1 MSLAVRKEDLWS
13 YSVNFAMSTDYSELF
28 SLSLPELGRIANK
41 LTLEKCGDL
50 VTFVAD
56 ATVNYTNV
64 CSSKCKFCAF
74 YAKKA
79 NEEFTLSHEEIISK
93 VKKVVE
99 LGATQIMLQG
109 GLNPDLRLRW
119 FEELFS
125 KLKRAFPQI
134 HLHSLSPPEIV
145 FLSNLEGLSYEEV
158 LKRLKKAG
166 LDSLPGGGAEILVDS
181 VRRKLSPKKCSSEE
195 WLEVMRSAHKLGIP
209 TTATMVFGHLESDD
223 DILEHLLKIKELQSE
238 TNGFTAFIPWTFHPG
253 KTELEYLGKVGASR
267 YLRIL
272 AISRIV
278 LDNFRNIQASWLSQG
293 FEVAKL
299 ALFFGA
305 NDFGGTMFE
314 ESVIRATGKDFRPAS
329 FEEIVNAVKSVGRR
343 VARRDTYYNIIE
355 FF

>member
-1 MSLAVRKEDLWS
+1 
-13 YSVNFAMSTDYSELF
+13 MSTDYSELF
-28 SLSLPELGRIANK
+28 NLSIPELGRIADR

-56 ATVNYTNV
+56 ATINYTNI

-74 YAKKA
+74 YAKK
-79 NEEFTLSHEEIISK
+79 EDDEFTLSHEEIISR
-93 VKKVVE
+93 VKRVVE

-109 GLNPDLRLRW
+109 GLNPDLRLSW
-119 FEELFS
+119 FEELFR
-125 KLKRAFPQI
+125 KIKQNFPKI

-145 FLSNLEGLSYEEV
+145 FLSNLEGLNYREIL
-158 LKRLKKAG
+158 LKLRKAG

-181 VRRKLSPKKCSSEE
+181 VRKELSPRKCSSEE
-195 WLEVMRSAHKLGIP
+195 WLEVMRTAHELGIP
-209 TTATMVFGHLESDD
+209 TTATMVFGHIESDE
-223 DILEHLLKIKELQSE
+223 DILEHLIKIRELQSK
-238 TNGFTAFIPWTFHPG
+238 TKGFTAFIPWTFHPG
-253 KTELEYLGKVGASR
+253 NTEMDYIGKASPTR

-293 FEVAKL
+293 FEIAKL

-314 ESVIRATGKDFRPAS
+314 ESVIRATGKDFKPARV
-329 FEEIVNAVKSVGRR
+329 EEIVNAVKSVGRR